1 MLEGQNFLVVL
12 FFNEFAVLASQM
24 EVSDVPVYI
33 CHKFQFDFKS
43 KLEVVSSIKGSAH
56 C

>member
-24 EVSDVPVYI
+24 ELLDVHI